1 MPSKVR
7 WGVIGLGNVA
17 KEWFLPAL
25 LKAEN
30 AELGALASRS
40 PEKLSQ
46 FVEMFGLPVK
56 TYSDYTHLLDDPEI
70 DAVYIALP
78 NALHK
83 EWTIKAARRGKHVLC
98 EKPLA
103 LKADDCREI
112 IAACRA
118 SGVLLMEGFMY
129 RYADRTRKAQ
139 ELVLSGRLGEIR
151 HIDSCFFSLASKARG
166 NLVDPALGGGAL
178 HDLGCYP
185 LNIVGLLANDKPVSI
200 SAEAV
205 PFNGVDVVLSA
216 VLKYSSGLLATIH
229 CGWVNESRTLDTTIM
244 GTEGTLIVPRTF
256 RGEAGFLSLI
266 TPDGER
272 EEIPVKETDMF
283 LEEITQFS
291 AAVLGRPAL
300 LNSLEESVQGVEV
313 MEEILKKAGIRP

>member
-1 MPSKVR
+1 M
-7 WGVIGLGNVA
+7 
-17 KEWFLPAL
+17 
-25 LKAEN
+25 
-30 AELGALASRS
+30 
-40 PEKLSQ
+40 
-46 FVEMFGLPVK
+46 
-56 TYSDYTHLLDDPEI
+56 
-70 DAVYIALP
+70 
-78 NALHK
+78 
-83 EWTIKAARRGKHVLC
+83 
-98 EKPLA
+98 
-103 LKADDCREI
+103 
-112 IAACRA
+112 
-118 SGVLLMEGFMY
+118 
-129 RYADRTRKAQ
+129 
-139 ELVLSGRLGEIR
+139 
-151 HIDSCFFSLASKARG
+151 
-166 NLVDPALGGGAL
+166 
-178 HDLGCYP
+178 
-185 LNIVGLLANDKPVSI
+185 SI